1 MKLVVEKWVRTR
13 HTPSVRLPLHS
24 GESEC
29 RTNTGSG
36 RDRSLATMPPLPSRG
51 RGDPPLTNDEMAA
64 SLSWHDKARSLAV
77 RGLQP
82 VARLF
87 SYLFSYLPT
96 AVNRQAHDVAMG
108 LASSPPNDGGDYDE
122 AVVSRDIV
130 IPSHVD
136 GHLNSA
142 RIYHPPRRTTTG
154 GSRPLVVFYH
164 GGGWCMLSGTLR
176 PYHLFLEAMCR
187 QLDVYILSCEYR
199 LAPEHPYPTPAEDCY
214 SALPWLASDA
224 SNGIGSVGG
233 VPAVPLEADRSRIV
247 VMGDSAG
254 GNLASVVAMMHRDR
268 CSVVSGGKGAEVG
281 NITEN
286 EGKAGAA
293 SPPGPAVPVRVAHQ
307 VLIYP
312 CYCKRPLT
320 LSRLDP
326 RMPEPVLPK
335 AMMLWFETMY
345 APEGV
350 SLEDMSR
357 DPYVCCESADS
368 LLGLPPLTGILAGLD
383 ILRDEGHSYFTA
395 VAAAVAEA
403 EEAGETGE
411 AGNNLEHVDWRCW
424 NSACHGF
431 ITPASPFSEPCSS
444 ALTQEVLAYVATRL
458 APLGVTF
465 TGSARS
471 KL

>member
-1 MKLVVEKWVRTR
+1 MNPGEWPCVC
-13 HTPSVRLPLHS
+13 PSLPHS
-24 GESEC
+24 
-29 RTNTGSG
+29 
-36 RDRSLATMPPLPSRG
+36 AMPPLPSRG
-51 RGDPPLTNDEMAA
+51 RDDPPLTNDEMAA
-64 SLSWHDKARSLAV
+64 GLFWHDKARSFAV
-77 RGLQP
+77 RSLQP
-82 VARLF
+82 VARLC
-87 SYLFSYLPT
+87 SYLASYMPT
-96 AVNRQAHDVAMG
+96 AANRQAHDLAMG
-108 LASSPPNDGGDYDE
+108 LAGSPPNADGDDGD

-187 QLDVYILSCEYR
+187 QMDVYVLTCEYR

-214 SALPWLASDA
+214 SVLPWLSAASHA

-268 CSVVSGGKGAEVG
+268 CSVECRGEAAEVG
-281 NITEN
+281 NKEET
-286 EGKAGAA
+286 AGATS
-293 SPPGPAVPVRVAHQ
+293 SPNAAVPVRVAHQ

-320 LSRLDP
+320 LSRSDP
-326 RMPEPVLPK
+326 RMPGLVLPK
-335 AMMLWFETMY
+335 AMMLWFEQMY

-350 SLEDMSR
+350 SVEDMSR

-368 LLGLPPLTGILAGLD
+368 LLGLPPLTGILAGAWY
-383 ILRDEGHSYFTA
+383 R
-395 VAAAVAEA
+395 
-403 EEAGETGE
+403 
-411 AGNNLEHVDWRCW
+411 
-424 NSACHGF
+424 
-431 ITPASPFSEPCSS
+431 
-444 ALTQEVLAYVATRL
+444 YVRL
-458 APLGVTF
+458 CV
-465 TGSARS
+465 
-471 KL
+471 